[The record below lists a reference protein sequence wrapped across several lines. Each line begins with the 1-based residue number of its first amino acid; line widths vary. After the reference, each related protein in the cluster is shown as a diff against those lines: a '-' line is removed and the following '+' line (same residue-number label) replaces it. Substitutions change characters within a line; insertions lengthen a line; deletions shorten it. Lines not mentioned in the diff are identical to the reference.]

1 MNIKN
6 INELIPIATLYFTE
20 YSKFLLFSYF
30 IISIPSI
37 KIVKTSYKNISTPNQ
52 KQNEKVI
59 NYKNLFL
66 MNLSILTLEQR
77 VIVVIQIKRQI
88 INKIET

>member
-30 IISIPSI
+30 MISIPSI

>member
-30 IISIPSI
+30 MISIPSI

-59 NYKNLFL
+59 NYKNLVL

>member
-37 KIVKTSYKNISTPNQ
+37 KIVKTNCKNISTPNQ

-59 NYKNLFL
+59 NYKNLVL